1 MNATEI
7 RQKYAIDDAAMMVRI
22 REALKYPHL
31 LNPLVEEINSKKLK
45 VTARERELINRAV
58 KERNDRNEA
67 KKRNIAKRERKT
79 PGGWIL

>member
-1 MNATEI
+1 MNAIEI
-7 RQKYAIDDAAMMVRI
+7 RQKYAIDDAAMMASI

-31 LNPLVEEINSKKLK
+31 LNQLVEEINSKKLK

>member
-1 MNATEI
+1 MNAIEI
-7 RQKYAIDDAAMMVRI
+7 RQKYAIDDAAMMARI

-31 LNPLVEEINSKKLK
+31 LNKLVEEINSKKLK

>member
-1 MNATEI
+1 MNAIEI
-7 RQKYAIDDAAMMVRI
+7 QQKYAIDDAAMMARI

-31 LNPLVEEINSKKLK
+31 LNQLVEEINSKKLK

-67 KKRNIAKRERKT
+67 KKRNIAKRRHKT